1 MFRKFT
7 IFVILVLVLVAA
19 GCGPANPVPAPDAP
33 KPSKEGGVG
42 PAVTLKGDAANG
54 EIIFQAKCAECHGP
68 QGTGGVSNPG
78 ADEPIVPALNP
89 IEDEFKSDDA
99 GVYAANLDLFLE
111 HGSTPSGT
119 PGRVMM
125 AFGDIDLL
133 TDQEIADVIAYVI
146 SLNN

>member
-68 QGTGGVSNPG
+68 QGTGGVS
-78 ADEPIVPALNP
+78 
-89 IEDEFKSDDA
+89 KS
-99 GVYAANLDLFLE
+99 
-111 HGSTPSGT
+111 GS
-119 PGRVMM
+119 R
-125 AFGDIDLL
+125 
-133 TDQEIADVIAYVI
+133 
-146 SLNN
+146 